1 MYTNKLRGSSS
12 ASKRIYTRVLALG
25 SYKGDGARVAR
36 SHPFFLSTKSRS
48 KLGYIAASCK
58 IYCCITRCSFVF
70 MLNRPQK
77 VIGILVYKNWP
88 LTIVLTIK
96 KITQWQKI
104 ILFTQNLGYSEENLW
119 CLQATFKYIFHL
131 LSSRLFL
138 RFVMLYFVS
147 LCSVTGHLFYFYSW
161 PGKNIYFQKTSR
173 SLSELN
179 DHPVKDTLLTEYFEF
194 SPCYFSF
201 YIISVH
207 VVYMWKPG
215 QIPSCDLSGQWFWW
229 SGFHV

>member
-36 SHPFFLSTKSRS
+36 SHPFFLSKKSMS

-104 ILFTQNLGYSEENLW
+104 ILFTQNLGYSEENL
-119 CLQATFKYIFHL
+119 
-131 LSSRLFL
+131 
-138 RFVMLYFVS
+138 
-147 LCSVTGHLFYFYSW
+147 
-161 PGKNIYFQKTSR
+161 
-173 SLSELN
+173 
-179 DHPVKDTLLTEYFEF
+179 
-194 SPCYFSF
+194 
-201 YIISVH
+201 
-207 VVYMWKPG
+207 
-215 QIPSCDLSGQWFWW
+215 
-229 SGFHV
+229 